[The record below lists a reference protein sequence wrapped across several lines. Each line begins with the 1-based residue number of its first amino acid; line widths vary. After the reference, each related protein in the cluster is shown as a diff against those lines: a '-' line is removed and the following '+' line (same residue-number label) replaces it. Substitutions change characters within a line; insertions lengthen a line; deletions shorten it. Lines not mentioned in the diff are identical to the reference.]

1 MADTNIQ
8 DSNSEENLDQKNDAE
23 NEVATAALNDSDSVK
38 EIADETV
45 TPNPSEVTD
54 QEPTAAES
62 AGVTN
67 GTEPPVPNVSNQVAQ
82 ESPVKETKD
91 PADQM
96 TQESMEPEPVTMK
109 SLLEAG
115 VHFGHQTRRWH
126 PRMRQYIFTERNGIH
141 ILDLQQTLQML
152 EDAGRFI
159 EGTAASGKK
168 ILFVGTK
175 KQAQETI
182 ASEAIRSDMLYIN
195 QRWLG
200 GTLTNFRTLRSR
212 IDYLT
217 SLEEQKEQGVFE
229 NLAKKEGLKLEDRIK
244 KLNKF
249 FGGIREM
256 KTVPGAI
263 FVVDPVKERI
273 AVDEA
278 RKVGIPIVAIADT
291 DCNVDLIDYP
301 IPGNDD
307 AIRSVRLI
315 TGYIATAAL
324 TGSNS
329 QSEGSDQVEEPV
341 TENAVPTA

>member
-8 DSNSEENLDQKNDAE
+8 EPNTEENLEPENAAKNE
-23 NEVATAALNDSDSVK
+23 TPETPLNDSDLVS
-38 EIADETV
+38 ESADAV
-45 TPNPSEVTD
+45 VLPPSTEVND
-54 QEPTAAES
+54 QESAAVESVTNAGTPETPTA
-62 AGVTN
+62 
-67 GTEPPVPNVSNQVAQ
+67 NVAPQVSQ
-82 ESPVKETKD
+82 ESPVPEAKD
-91 PADQM
+91 PTDQAA
-96 TQESMEPEPVTMK
+96 QDSLEPEPVTMK

-152 EDAGRFI
+152 EDAGSFI
-159 EGTAASGKK
+159 EETAASGKN

-182 ASEAIRSDMLYIN
+182 ASEATRSEMLYIN

-217 SLEEQKEQGVFE
+217 SLEEQKDQGFFE
-229 NLAKKEGLKLEDRIK
+229 NLAKKEGLRLEDRII

-249 FGGIREM
+249 FGGIRDM
-256 KTVPGAI
+256 KTMPGAVFI
-263 FVVDPVKERI
+263 VDPVKERI

-315 TGYIATAAL
+315 TGFIASAAL
-324 TGSNS
+324 TGKHSL
-329 QSEGSDQVEEPV
+329 SEGSDQIEASAAQD
-341 TENAVPTA
+341 AVPAV

>member
-1 MADTNIQ
+1 
-8 DSNSEENLDQKNDAE
+8 
-23 NEVATAALNDSDSVK
+23 
-38 EIADETV
+38 
-45 TPNPSEVTD
+45 
-54 QEPTAAES
+54 
-62 AGVTN
+62 
-67 GTEPPVPNVSNQVAQ
+67 
-82 ESPVKETKD
+82 
-91 PADQM
+91 
-96 TQESMEPEPVTMK
+96 
-109 SLLEAG
+109 
-115 VHFGHQTRRWH
+115 
-126 PRMRQYIFTERNGIH
+126 MRQYIFTERNGIH